1 MPLGYGKYVRSDRV
15 TAIVPIEE
23 ERGPGRRTFIFLED
37 QAEPLV
43 ASRAEDSVIRDLV
56 REPQEITRAR
66 QQQELLRDIGEDL
79 ATVNETLRQ
88 IVRDRSRLDLD
99 LLERRITR
107 RSRGNRIR
115 RRVVSEIRSR
125 CVKDYSNFQTVAAT
139 SPRLAGRAAR
149 PWEDTVATKP
159 TSRRLRRS
167 NGFVSDHRRVATQ
180 HCRRLRPQSM

>member
-23 ERGPGRRTFIFLED
+23 ERGPGRRTFVFLED
-37 QAEPLV
+37 QTEPLV

-99 LLERRITR
+99 LLERRIRDVLEEGESGGTT
-107 RSRGNRIR
+107 G
-115 RRVVSEIRSR
+115 
-125 CVKDYSNFQTVAAT
+125 
-139 SPRLAGRAAR
+139 G
-149 PWEDTVATKP
+149 
-159 TSRRLRRS
+159 
-167 NGFVSDHRRVATQ
+167 
-180 HCRRLRPQSM
+180 

>member
-1 MPLGYGKYVRSDRV
+1 LHATNSLRTLEYFLMRVQSGVLVPLGYGKYVRSDRV

-37 QAEPLV
+37 QTEPLV

-99 LLERRITR
+99 LLERRIR
-107 RSRGNRIR
+107 DVLEEESGG
-115 RRVVSEIRSR
+115 
-125 CVKDYSNFQTVAAT
+125 T
-139 SPRLAGRAAR
+139 SVMSLKY
-149 PWEDTVATKP
+149 DCIK
-159 TSRRLRRS
+159 RRLWH
-167 NGFVSDHRRVATQ
+167 GSDYACR
-180 HCRRLRPQSM
+180 HCDRGEL